1 MKLILNEELNKF
13 NLLTKY
19 NNRLTLTENTQVL
32 NEGPGIKGFL
42 EILSTNAEMVKKA
55 LKDIKLTEFTTVEG
69 KFFKNTNEIIE
80 AMKSGEISAK
90 ELGGIRKS
98 LYNASTSPTL
108 LKDVIALDIAKW
120 VKQKHGELHTDAD
133 IVKLLTE
140 RGFTDTNRILLKYKG
155 IIGKPWKTI
164 LKELEADKDVQMLL
178 AKKPNA
184 KAALEN
190 WIKANIKTGT
200 SVENSEIKNFIKDF
214 GEKNSRVSRFVKK
227 YIVPYIGEI
236 TTKKVLLIIGVLIG
250 IGAFTIKDTLL
261 FACSRLGWDWTNK
274 ICGDKEEIE
283 KADW

>member
-1 MKLILNEELNKF
+1 MKSILSEELNKF

-19 NNRLTLTENTQVL
+19 NNKLTLTENTQVL
-32 NEGPGIKGFL
+32 NEGPGLKGFL
-42 EILSTNAEMVKKA
+42 ELLTTNAEMVKKA
-55 LKDIKLTEFTTVEG
+55 LKDIKLTEFITKDGKQFKTTD
-69 KFFKNTNEIIE
+69 KIIE
-80 AMKSGEISAK
+80 AIKNGEISAK

-120 VKQKHGELHTDAD
+120 VRKKHGDLHTDAE
-133 IVKLLTE
+133 IVRFLTE
-140 RGFTDTNRILLKYKG
+140 KGFSDTNRILVKYKG
-155 IIGKPWKTI
+155 IIGKPWQII
-164 LKELEADKDVQMLL
+164 LKELQADKDVQMLL
-178 AKKPNA
+178 AAKPNA

-200 SVENSEIKNFIKDF
+200 SVERSEIKSFIKDF
-214 GEKNSRVSRFVKK
+214 GEKNSKVSRFVKK
-227 YIVPYIGEI
+227 YITPFIGEL
-236 TTKKVLLIIGVLIG
+236 TTNKLLLAIGILIA

-283 KADW
+283 KATW